1 MASWAHR
8 QNASAHHPFL
18 PNGKSTWISRGQVL
32 DGAYL
37 STMMPASNTR
47 LERARMRTSIN
58 FKRRWARR
66 SGAGR

>member
-37 STMMPASNTR
+37 STMMPAS
-47 LERARMRTSIN
+47 
-58 FKRRWARR
+58 
-66 SGAGR
+66 